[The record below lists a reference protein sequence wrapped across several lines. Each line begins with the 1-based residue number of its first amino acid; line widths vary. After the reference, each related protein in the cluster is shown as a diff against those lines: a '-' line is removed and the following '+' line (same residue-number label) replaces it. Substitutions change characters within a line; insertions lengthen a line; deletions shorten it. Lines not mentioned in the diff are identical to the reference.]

1 MKTGKSELLPE
12 DPRRGVSKG
21 EVAPAAP
28 AADPRAWNRRIWA
41 LAGPIILSNVTVPLL
56 GMVDTAVVGRLP
68 DARYIGGV
76 AIGALIFNFV
86 YWGFGFLRMG
96 TTGPTAQ
103 AWGAEDAAEIRAVLA
118 RALLLAFG
126 LGAVLLLVQG
136 PVGALAFRLLNAS
149 AAVEG
154 EGAAYYAVRI
164 WGAPAALANYV
175 LLGWFFGLQN
185 ARWPLVLQVFMNG
198 LNIILDVVFVIGF
211 GWGVEGVAAATLIA
225 EYAALALG
233 LVLAAKRLRM
243 LGPIAAGR
251 RILDSA
257 RFRRMLAVNRDIFIR
272 TLLLITS
279 FALFTDRG
287 ATLGDV
293 TLAANAVLL
302 NLVST
307 SAFALDGF
315 AHAAEAL
322 VGGAV
327 GRRSR
332 ADLAGAVRATM
343 RWGGIAAVAT
353 ALAFAVAGGLLID
366 LLTTIPEVRALARD
380 FLPWAVAMPLISV
393 WCYLYDGI
401 FLGAT
406 RTHEMRNAAIITTA
420 LYVMALWTLVPLWGN
435 HGLWLALIAMN
446 ALRGLTL
453 AAYYP
458 RLARGVAG

>member
-1 MKTGKSELLPE
+1 MTTTPE
-12 DPRRGVSKG
+12 PT
-21 EVAPAAP
+21 
-28 AADPRAWNRRIWA
+28 WNRRTWA
-41 LAGPIILSNVTVPLL
+41 LAGPIILSNITVPLL

-68 DARYIGGV
+68 DPRYIGGV
-76 AIGALIFNFV
+76 AIGALIFSFV

-103 AWGAEDAAEIRAVLA
+103 AWGAEDVAEIRAVLA

-126 LGAVLLLVQG
+126 LGVLLLLARG
-136 PVGALAFRLLNAS
+136 PIGALAFRLLHAS
-149 AAVEG
+149 AEVEA
-154 EGAAYYAVRI
+154 EGSAYFAVRI

-185 ARWPLVLQVFMNG
+185 ARWPLVLQLFMNG
-198 LNIILDVVFVIGF
+198 LNIVLDVWFVLGL

-225 EYAALALG
+225 EYAALGLG
-233 LVLAAKRLRM
+233 LLLVAKRLRQ
-243 LGPIAAGR
+243 LPAGAAGA
-251 RILDSA
+251 RILDGA

-287 ATLGDV
+287 ATLGDL

-302 NLVST
+302 HLVAI
-307 SAFALDGF
+307 SAYGLDGF

-332 ADLAGAVRATM
+332 ADLSGAVRAVM
-343 RWGGIAAVAT
+343 LWGGIASLLTAAAF
-353 ALAFAVAGGLLID
+353 ALAGGPLID
-366 LLTTIPEVRALARD
+366 LMTTIPAVREMARLY
-380 FLPWAVAMPLISV
+380 LPWAIAMPVISV

-406 RTHEMRNAAIITTA
+406 RTRELRNAAIVTTA
-420 LYVMALWTLVPLWGN
+420 LYVAALWILAPPWGN
-435 HGLWLALIAMN
+435 HGLWLALLCMN
-446 ALRGLTL
+446 ALRGMAL

>member
-1 MKTGKSELLPE
+1 MTLSSTPT
-12 DPRRGVSKG
+12 
-21 EVAPAAP
+21 
-28 AADPRAWNRRIWA
+28 WNRRVWA

-56 GMVDTAVVGRLP
+56 GAVDTAVVGHLP
-68 DARYIGGV
+68 DPRYIGGV

-103 AWGAEDAAEIRAVLA
+103 AWGAEDPAEIRAVLA
-118 RALLLAFG
+118 RALLLAAGFG
-126 LGAVLLLVQG
+126 GLILLIQG
-136 PVGALAFRLLNAS
+136 PVGALAFHLLHAS
-149 AAVEG
+149 AEVEAEAG
-154 EGAAYYAVRI
+154 AYYAIRV

-175 LLGWFFGLQN
+175 LLGWFLGLQN
-185 ARWPLVLQVFMNG
+185 ARWPLVLQIFMNG
-198 LNIILDVVFVIGF
+198 LNILLDLVFVMGL

-233 LVLAAKRLRM
+233 LALALRRLGM
-243 LGPIAAGR
+243 LPEGIARA
-251 RILDSA
+251 RILDGA

-272 TLLLITS
+272 TLLLVFS

-287 ATLGDV
+287 AQFGDL

-302 NLVST
+302 NLVSI
-307 SAFALDGF
+307 SAYGLDGF

-332 ADLAGAVRATM
+332 ADLDGAVRATM
-343 RWGGIAAVAT
+343 RWGGMIAIANAAVY
-353 ALAFAVAGGLLID
+353 LVAGGLLID
-366 LLTTIPEVRALARD
+366 LLTGIPEVRAAARD
-380 FLPWAVAMPLISV
+380 YLPWAVAMPIISI

-406 RTHEMRNAAIITTA
+406 RTHEMRNAAILTTI
-420 LYVMALWTLVPLWGN
+420 LYVALVWTLPQLWGN
-435 HGLWLALIAMN
+435 HGLWLALILLNM
-446 ALRGLTL
+446 LRGLTL

-458 RLARGVAG
+458 RLARGVAR

>member
-1 MKTGKSELLPE
+1 MT
-12 DPRRGVSKG
+12 
-21 EVAPAAP
+21 VASATPS
-28 AADPRAWNRRIWA
+28 WNRRVWA

-56 GMVDTAVVGRLP
+56 GAVDTAVVGHLP
-68 DARYIGGV
+68 DPRYIGGV

-103 AWGAEDAAEIRAVLA
+103 AWGADDPAEIRAMLA
-118 RALLLAFG
+118 RALLLAAGFG
-126 LGAVLLLVQG
+126 GLILLIQA
-136 PVGALAFRLLNAS
+136 PVGALAFRLLHAS
-149 AAVEG
+149 AEVET
-154 EGAAYYAVRI
+154 EASAYYAIRI

-175 LLGWFFGLQN
+175 LLGWFLGLQN
-185 ARWPLVLQVFMNG
+185 ARWPLVLQIFMNG
-198 LNIILDVVFVIGF
+198 LNILLDLVFVMGM

-233 LVLAAKRLRM
+233 LALAAKRLGM
-243 LGPIAAGR
+243 LPAGAAR
-251 RILDSA
+251 ARIFDGA

-272 TLLLITS
+272 TLLLTFS
-279 FALFTDRG
+279 FALFTDRS
-287 ATLGDV
+287 AQFGDL

-302 NLVST
+302 NLVSI
-307 SAFALDGF
+307 SAFGLDGF

-332 ADLAGAVRATM
+332 ADLKGVVRATM
-343 RWGGIAAVAT
+343 IWGGIV
-353 ALAFAVAGGLLID
+353 ALANAILYAAAGWLLID
-366 LLTTIPEVRALARD
+366 LLTGIAEVRAIARD
-380 FLPWAVAMPLISV
+380 YLPWAVAMPVVSI

-406 RTHEMRNAAIITTA
+406 RTHELRNAAIVTTI
-420 LYVMALWTLVPLWGN
+420 LYVALVWTLPQLWAN
-435 HGLWLALIAMN
+435 HGLWLALILLN
-446 ALRGLTL
+446 ILRGLTL

>member
-1 MKTGKSELLPE
+1 MTEGGAILP
-12 DPRRGVSKG
+12 G
-21 EVAPAAP
+21 AAP
-28 AADPRAWNRRIWA
+28 KASWNRRIWA
-41 LAGPIILSNVTVPLL
+41 LAGPIILSNVTIPLL
-56 GMVDTAVVGRLP
+56 GMVDTAVVGHLP
-68 DARYIGGV
+68 DPRYIGGV

-103 AWGAEDAAEIRAVLA
+103 AWGAGDAAEIRAVLA
-118 RALLLAFG
+118 RALLLALG
-126 LGAVLLLVQG
+126 LGVVLLIVQG
-136 PVGALAFRLLNAS
+136 PVGALAFRLLHAS
-149 AAVEG
+149 AEVEG

-185 ARWPLVLQVFMNG
+185 ARWPLVLQIFMNG
-198 LNIILDVVFVIGF
+198 LNIALDLVFVMGL

-225 EYAALALG
+225 EYAALGLG
-233 LVLAAKRLRM
+233 LVLVAKRLGM
-243 LGPIAAGR
+243 LGEGHAWGH
-251 RILDSA
+251 ILEGA

-279 FALFTDRG
+279 FALFTDRS

-302 NLVST
+302 NLVSV

-343 RWGGIAAVAT
+343 RWGGIAAVIT
-353 ALAFAVAGGLLID
+353 AAAFAAAGGLMID
-366 LLTTIPEVRALARD
+366 LLTTIPEVRFLARAY
-380 FLPWAVAMPLISV
+380 LPWAVAMPLISV
-393 WCYLYDGI
+393 WCYLFDGI

-406 RTHEMRNAAIITTA
+406 RTHEMRNAAILTTA
-420 LYVMALWTLVPLWGN
+420 LYVAALWILLPLWGN
-435 HGLWLALIAMN
+435 HGLWLALVCMN

>member
-1 MKTGKSELLPE
+1 MG
-12 DPRRGVSKG
+12 GM
-21 EVAPAAP
+21 PAGQARVTAKIHP
-28 AADPRAWNRRIWA
+28 NWNRRTWA

-56 GMVDTAVVGRLP
+56 GMVDTAVVGHLP
-68 DARYIGGV
+68 DPRYIGGV

-103 AWGAEDAAEIRAVLA
+103 AWGADDPAEIRAVLA

-136 PVGALAFRLLNAS
+136 PVGALAFRLLHAS
-149 AAVEG
+149 AGVEA

-175 LLGWFFGLQN
+175 LLGWFFGLQD
-185 ARWPLVLQVFMNG
+185 ARWPLILQIFMNG
-198 LNIILDVVFVIGF
+198 LNIILDFVFVMGL

-233 LVLAAKRLRM
+233 LLLVARRLGM
-243 LGPIAAGR
+243 LGEGR
-251 RILDSA
+251 ARGRILDGA

-302 NLVST
+302 HLVSV
-307 SAFALDGF
+307 SAFGLDGF

-327 GRRSR
+327 GRRSG
-332 ADLAGAVRATM
+332 ADLSGAVRAAM
-343 RWGGIAAVAT
+343 RWGGITAVLTAT
-353 ALAFAVAGGLLID
+353 AFALAGGLLID
-366 LLTTIPEVRALARD
+366 LMTTIPEVRVMARD
-380 FLPWAVAMPLISV
+380 YLVWAVAMPLVSV

-406 RTHEMRNAAIITTA
+406 RTHEMRNAALVTTA
-420 LYVMALWTLVPLWGN
+420 LYVAALWILVPLWGN
-435 HGLWLALIAMN
+435 HGLWLALLCMN
-446 ALRGLTL
+446 ALRGVTL

-458 RLARGVAG
+458 RLARSVAY

>member
-1 MKTGKSELLPE
+1 VT
-12 DPRRGVSKG
+12 
-21 EVAPAAP
+21 APAE
-28 AADPRAWNRRIWA
+28 RSWNRRTWA

-56 GMVDTAVVGRLP
+56 GMVDTAVVGHLP
-68 DARYIGGV
+68 DPRYIGGV

-103 AWGAEDAAEIRAVLA
+103 AWGAEDPAEIRAVLA

-136 PVGALAFRLLNAS
+136 PVGTLAFRLLHAS
-149 AAVEG
+149 AGVEA
-154 EGAAYYAVRI
+154 EGAAYYTVRI

-185 ARWPLVLQVFMNG
+185 ARWPLVLQIFMNG
-198 LNIILDVVFVIGF
+198 LNIVLDFVFVMGF

-225 EYAALALG
+225 EYAALGLG
-233 LVLAAKRLRM
+233 LLLVAKRLRM
-243 LGPIAAGR
+243 LPAGIATA
-251 RILDSA
+251 RILDGA

-287 ATLGDV
+287 ATLGDE

-302 NLVST
+302 HLVSI
-307 SAFALDGF
+307 SAFGLDGF

-332 ADLAGAVRATM
+332 ADLSGAVRAAM
-343 RWGGIAAVAT
+343 RWGGITAVLTAA
-353 ALAFAVAGGLLID
+353 AFAVAGGLLID
-366 LLTTIPEVRALARD
+366 LMTTIPEVRLLARD
-380 FLPWAVAMPLISV
+380 YLVWAVAMPLVSV

-406 RTHEMRNAAIITTA
+406 RTHEMRNAAIVTTA
-420 LYVMALWTLVPLWGN
+420 LYVAALC
-435 HGLWLALIAMN
+435 
-446 ALRGLTL
+446 
-453 AAYYP
+453 YYP
-458 RLARGVAG
+458 RLARGVSP

>member
-1 MKTGKSELLPE
+1 VT
-12 DPRRGVSKG
+12 
-21 EVAPAAP
+21 APAE
-28 AADPRAWNRRIWA
+28 RSWNHRTWA

-56 GMVDTAVVGRLP
+56 GMVDTAVVGHLP
-68 DARYIGGV
+68 DPRYIGGV

-103 AWGAEDAAEIRAVLA
+103 AWGAEDPAEIRAVLA

-136 PVGALAFRLLNAS
+136 PVGTLAFRLLHAS
-149 AAVEG
+149 AGVEA

-185 ARWPLVLQVFMNG
+185 ARWPLVLQIFMNG
-198 LNIILDVVFVIGF
+198 LNIVLDFVFVMGF

-225 EYAALALG
+225 EYAALGLG
-233 LVLAAKRLRM
+233 LLLVAKRLRM
-243 LGPIAAGR
+243 LPAGIATA
-251 RILDSA
+251 RILDGA

-287 ATLGDV
+287 ATLGDE

-302 NLVST
+302 HLVSI
-307 SAFALDGF
+307 SAFGLDGF

-332 ADLAGAVRATM
+332 ADLSGAVRAAM
-343 RWGGIAAVAT
+343 RWGGITAVLTAA
-353 ALAFAVAGGLLID
+353 AFAVAGGLLID
-366 LLTTIPEVRALARD
+366 LMTTIPEVRLLARNY
-380 FLPWAVAMPLISV
+380 LVWAVAMPLVSV

-406 RTHEMRNAAIITTA
+406 RTHEMRNAAIVTTA
-420 LYVMALWTLVPLWGN
+420 LYVAALWTLLPLWGN
-435 HGLWLALIAMN
+435 HGLWLALLLMN
-446 ALRGLTL
+446 VLRGLTL

-458 RLARGVAG
+458 RLARGVSP

>member
-1 MKTGKSELLPE
+1 VTGEAEQS
-12 DPRRGVSKG
+12 
-21 EVAPAAP
+21 
-28 AADPRAWNRRIWA
+28 WNRRIWA

-68 DARYIGGV
+68 DPRYIGGV

-103 AWGAEDAAEIRAVLA
+103 AWGAEDPAEIRAVLA
-118 RALLLAFG
+118 RALLLAGG
-126 LGAVLLLVQG
+126 LGAALLLLQG
-136 PVGALAFRLLNAS
+136 PVGALAFRLLHAS
-149 AAVEG
+149 AEVEA
-154 EGAAYYAVRI
+154 EGASYYAVRV

-185 ARWPLVLQVFMNG
+185 ARWPLVLQLFMNG
-198 LNIILDVVFVIGF
+198 LNIVLDLVFVLGL

-225 EYAALALG
+225 EYAALGLG
-233 LVLAAKRLRM
+233 LLLVAKRLGM
-243 LGPIAAGR
+243 LPAGIATA
-251 RILDSA
+251 RILDGA

-272 TLLLITS
+272 TLLLITA

-287 ATLGDV
+287 ATLGDLP
-293 TLAANAVLL
+293 LAANAVLL
-302 NLVST
+302 HLVSV
-307 SAFALDGF
+307 SAFGLDGF

-327 GRRSR
+327 GRGKR
-332 ADLAGAVRATM
+332 ADLSGSVRAAM
-343 RWGGIAAVAT
+343 KWGGMT
-353 ALAFAVAGGLLID
+353 ALLTAAAFALAGGLLID
-366 LLTTIPEVRALARD
+366 LMTTIPEVRALARD
-380 FLPWAVAMPLISV
+380 YLPWAIAMPVVSV

-406 RTHEMRNAAIITTA
+406 RTHEMRNAAMVTTA
-420 LYVMALWTLVPLWGN
+420 LYVTALWTFVPLWGN
-435 HGLWLALIAMN
+435 HGLWLALLVMN

-458 RLARGVAG
+458 RLARGVAA

>member
-1 MKTGKSELLPE
+1 MTEGGVILPGAE
-12 DPRRGVSKG
+12 RSGPS
-21 EVAPAAP
+21 
-28 AADPRAWNRRIWA
+28 WNRRIWA
-41 LAGPIILSNVTVPLL
+41 LAGPIIVSNVTVPLL
-56 GMVDTAVVGRLP
+56 GMVDTAVVGHLP
-68 DARYIGGV
+68 DPRYIGGV
-76 AIGALIFNFV
+76 AVGALIFTFV

-103 AWGAEDAAEIRAVLA
+103 AWGSEDAGEVRAVLG
-118 RALLLAFG
+118 RALLVAFG
-126 LGAVLLLVQG
+126 LGAVLLLLQG
-136 PVGALAFRLLNAS
+136 PVGAVAFRLLNAS
-149 AAVEG
+149 ADVEA

-185 ARWPLVLQVFMNG
+185 ARWPLALQIFMNG
-198 LNIILDVVFVIGF
+198 LNIVLDFIFVMGL

-225 EYAALALG
+225 EYGALG
-233 LVLAAKRLRM
+233 LGLALAAKRLAM
-243 LGPIAAGR
+243 LGPARAAGR
-251 RILDSA
+251 ILDPA

-272 TLLLITS
+272 TLLLISS

-287 ATLGDV
+287 ATLGDI

-332 ADLAGAVRATM
+332 ADLSGAVRATM
-343 RWGGIAAVAT
+343 RWGGVAAVFT
-353 ALAFAVAGGLLID
+353 AAAFAVAGGALVE
-366 LLTTIPEVRALARD
+366 LLTTIPEVRAEARD
-380 FLPWAVAMPLISV
+380 FLPFAAAMPLISV

-406 RTHEMRNAAIITTA
+406 RTREMRNAAILTTA
-420 LYVMALWTLVPLWGN
+420 LYVTALWTFVPQWGN

-446 ALRGLTL
+446 ALRGITL

-458 RLARGVAG
+458 RLARGVGG

>member
-1 MKTGKSELLPE
+1 VT
-12 DPRRGVSKG
+12 
-21 EVAPAAP
+21 APAE
-28 AADPRAWNRRIWA
+28 RSWNRRTWA

-56 GMVDTAVVGRLP
+56 GMVDTAVVGHLP
-68 DARYIGGV
+68 DPRYIGGV

-103 AWGAEDAAEIRAVLA
+103 AWGAEDPAEIRAVLA

-136 PVGALAFRLLNAS
+136 PVGTLAFRLLHAS
-149 AAVEG
+149 AGVEA
-154 EGAAYYAVRI
+154 EGAAYYTVRI

-185 ARWPLVLQVFMNG
+185 ARWPLVLQIFMNG
-198 LNIILDVVFVIGF
+198 LNIVLDFVFVMGF

-225 EYAALALG
+225 EYAALGLG
-233 LVLAAKRLRM
+233 LLLVAKRLRM
-243 LGPIAAGR
+243 LPAGIATA
-251 RILDSA
+251 RILDGA

-287 ATLGDV
+287 ATLGDE

-302 NLVST
+302 HLVSI
-307 SAFALDGF
+307 SAFGLDGF

-327 GRRSR
+327 GRHSR
-332 ADLAGAVRATM
+332 ADLSGAVRAAM
-343 RWGGIAAVAT
+343 RWGGITAVLTAA
-353 ALAFAVAGGLLID
+353 AFAVAGGLLID
-366 LLTTIPEVRALARD
+366 LMTTIPEVRLLARD
-380 FLPWAVAMPLISV
+380 YLVWAVAMPLVSV

-406 RTHEMRNAAIITTA
+406 RTHEMRNAAIVTTA
-420 LYVMALWTLVPLWGN
+420 LYVAALWTLLPLWGN
-435 HGLWLALIAMN
+435 HGLWLALLLMN
-446 ALRGLTL
+446 VLRGLTL

-458 RLARGVAG
+458 RLARGVSP

>member
-1 MKTGKSELLPE
+1 MT
-12 DPRRGVSKG
+12 
-21 EVAPAAP
+21 APAGP
-28 AADPRAWNRRIWA
+28 SWNRRVWA

-56 GMVDTAVVGRLP
+56 GVVDTAVVGHLP
-68 DARYIGGV
+68 DPRYIGGV

-103 AWGAEDAAEIRAVLA
+103 AWGAGDPAEIRAMLA
-118 RALLLAFG
+118 RALLLAAGFG
-126 LGAVLLLVQG
+126 VLILLIQA
-136 PVGALAFRLLNAS
+136 PVGALAFRLLHAS
-149 AAVEG
+149 AGVEA
-154 EGAAYYAVRI
+154 EAQAYYAIRV

-175 LLGWFFGLQN
+175 LLGWFLGLQN
-185 ARWPLVLQVFMNG
+185 ARWPLVLQIFMNG
-198 LNIILDVVFVIGF
+198 LNILLDLVFVMGL

-233 LVLAAKRLRM
+233 LALAAKRLGM
-243 LGPIAAGR
+243 LPAGIARA
-251 RILDSA
+251 RIFDGA

-272 TLLLITS
+272 TLLLTFS
-279 FALFTDRG
+279 FALFTDRS
-287 ATLGDV
+287 AQFGDL

-302 NLVST
+302 NLVSI
-307 SAFALDGF
+307 SAFGLDGF

-332 ADLAGAVRATM
+332 ADLDGVVRATM
-343 RWGGIAAVAT
+343 VWGGII
-353 ALAFAVAGGLLID
+353 ALANAVLYAAAGWLLID
-366 LLTTIPEVRALARD
+366 LLTSIADVRAIARD
-380 FLPWAVAMPLISV
+380 YLPWAVAMPVISI

-406 RTHEMRNAAIITTA
+406 RTHEMRNAAILTTILFAA
-420 LYVMALWTLVPLWGN
+420 LVWTLPQLWAN
-435 HGLWLALIAMN
+435 HGLWLAL
-446 ALRGLTL
+446 ALLNIIRGLTL

-458 RLARGVAG
+458 RLARGVVS

>member
-1 MKTGKSELLPE
+1 VT
-12 DPRRGVSKG
+12 
-21 EVAPAAP
+21 APAE
-28 AADPRAWNRRIWA
+28 RSWNRRTWA

-56 GMVDTAVVGRLP
+56 GMVDTAVVGHLP
-68 DARYIGGV
+68 DPRYIGGV

-103 AWGAEDAAEIRAVLA
+103 AWGAEDPAEIRAVLA

-136 PVGALAFRLLNAS
+136 PVGTLAFRLLHAS
-149 AAVEG
+149 AGVEA

-185 ARWPLVLQVFMNG
+185 ARWPLVLQIFMNG
-198 LNIILDVVFVIGF
+198 LNIVLDFVFVMGF

-225 EYAALALG
+225 EYAALGLG
-233 LVLAAKRLRM
+233 LLLVAKRLRM
-243 LGPIAAGR
+243 LPAGIATA
-251 RILDSA
+251 RILDGA

-287 ATLGDV
+287 ATLGDE

-302 NLVST
+302 HLVSI
-307 SAFALDGF
+307 SAFGLDGF

-332 ADLAGAVRATM
+332 ADLSGAVRAAM
-343 RWGGIAAVAT
+343 RWGGITAVLTAA
-353 ALAFAVAGGLLID
+353 AFAVAGGLLID
-366 LLTTIPEVRALARD
+366 LMTTIPEVRLLARNY
-380 FLPWAVAMPLISV
+380 LVWAVAMPLVSV

-406 RTHEMRNAAIITTA
+406 RTHEMRNAAIVTTA
-420 LYVMALWTLVPLWGN
+420 LYVAALWTLLPLWGN
-435 HGLWLALIAMN
+435 HGLWLALLLMN
-446 ALRGLTL
+446 VLRGLTL

-458 RLARGVAG
+458 RLARGVSP

>member
-1 MKTGKSELLPE
+1 VT
-12 DPRRGVSKG
+12 
-21 EVAPAAP
+21 APAE
-28 AADPRAWNRRIWA
+28 RSWNRRTWA

-56 GMVDTAVVGRLP
+56 GMVDTAVVGHLP
-68 DARYIGGV
+68 DPRYIGGV

-103 AWGAEDAAEIRAVLA
+103 AWGAEDPAEIRAVLA

-136 PVGALAFRLLNAS
+136 PVGTLAFRLLHAS
-149 AAVEG
+149 AGVEA
-154 EGAAYYAVRI
+154 EGAAYYTVRI

-185 ARWPLVLQVFMNG
+185 ARWPLVLQIFMNG
-198 LNIILDVVFVIGF
+198 LNIVLDFVFVMGF

-225 EYAALALG
+225 EYAALGLG
-233 LVLAAKRLRM
+233 LLLVAKRLRM
-243 LGPIAAGR
+243 LPAGIATA
-251 RILDSA
+251 RILDGA

-287 ATLGDV
+287 ATLGDE

-302 NLVST
+302 HLVSI
-307 SAFALDGF
+307 SAFGLDGF

-332 ADLAGAVRATM
+332 ADLSGAVRAAM
-343 RWGGIAAVAT
+343 RWGGITAVLTAA
-353 ALAFAVAGGLLID
+353 AFAVAGGLLID
-366 LLTTIPEVRALARD
+366 LMTTIPEVRLLARNY
-380 FLPWAVAMPLISV
+380 LVWAVAMPLVSV

-406 RTHEMRNAAIITTA
+406 RTHEMRNAAIVTTA
-420 LYVMALWTLVPLWGN
+420 LYVAALWTLLPLWGN
-435 HGLWLALIAMN
+435 HGLWLALLLMN
-446 ALRGLTL
+446 VLRGLTL

-458 RLARGVAG
+458 RLARGVSP

>member
-1 MKTGKSELLPE
+1 VT
-12 DPRRGVSKG
+12 
-21 EVAPAAP
+21 APAE
-28 AADPRAWNRRIWA
+28 RSWNRRTWA

-56 GMVDTAVVGRLP
+56 GMVDTAVVGHLP
-68 DARYIGGV
+68 DPRYIGGV

-103 AWGAEDAAEIRAVLA
+103 AWGAEDPAEIRAVLA

-136 PVGALAFRLLNAS
+136 PVGTLAFRLLHAS
-149 AAVEG
+149 AGVEA
-154 EGAAYYAVRI
+154 EGAAYYTVRI

-185 ARWPLVLQVFMNG
+185 ARWPLVLQIFMNG
-198 LNIILDVVFVIGF
+198 LNIVLDFVFVMGF

-225 EYAALALG
+225 EYAALGLG
-233 LVLAAKRLRM
+233 LLLVAKRLRM
-243 LGPIAAGR
+243 LPAGIATA
-251 RILDSA
+251 RILDGA

-287 ATLGDV
+287 ATLGDE

-302 NLVST
+302 HLVSI
-307 SAFALDGF
+307 SAFGLDGF

-332 ADLAGAVRATM
+332 ADLSGAVRAAM
-343 RWGGIAAVAT
+343 RWGGITAVLTAA
-353 ALAFAVAGGLLID
+353 AFAVAGGLLID
-366 LLTTIPEVRALARD
+366 LMTTIPEVRLLARD
-380 FLPWAVAMPLISV
+380 YLVWAVAMPLVSV

-406 RTHEMRNAAIITTA
+406 RTHEMRNAAIVTTA
-420 LYVMALWTLVPLWGN
+420 LYVAALWTLLPLWGN
-435 HGLWLALIAMN
+435 HGLWLALLLMN
-446 ALRGLTL
+446 VLRGLTL

-458 RLARGVAG
+458 RLARGVSP

>member
-1 MKTGKSELLPE
+1 MT
-12 DPRRGVSKG
+12 
-21 EVAPAAP
+21 APTQTN
-28 AADPRAWNRRIWA
+28 WNRRIWA

-68 DARYIGGV
+68 DPRYIGGV

-103 AWGAEDAAEIRAVLA
+103 AWGAEDPAEIRAVLA
-118 RALLLAFG
+118 RALLLAFA
-126 LGAVLLLVQG
+126 LGFVLLLVQG
-136 PVGALAFRLLNAS
+136 PVGTLAFHLLHAS
-149 AAVEG
+149 PGVEA

-185 ARWPLVLQVFMNG
+185 ARWPLVLQLFMNG
-198 LNIILDVVFVIGF
+198 LNIILDIVFVLGL

-225 EYAALALG
+225 EYSALG
-233 LVLAAKRLRM
+233 LGLLLVAKRLGM
-243 LGPIAAGR
+243 LPHGLAKA
-251 RILDSA
+251 RILDGA

-279 FALFTDRG
+279 FALFIDRG
-287 ATLGDV
+287 ATLGDLP
-293 TLAANAVLL
+293 LAANAVLL
-302 NLVST
+302 HLVSV
-307 SAFALDGF
+307 SAFGLDGF

-332 ADLAGAVRATM
+332 EDFSGAVRAVM
-343 RWGGIAAVAT
+343 RWGGMT
-353 ALAFAVAGGLLID
+353 ALLNAAAFAIAGGLLID
-366 LLTTIPEVRALARD
+366 LMTTIPEVRALARD
-380 FLPWAVAMPLISV
+380 YLIWAIAMPVVSV
-393 WCYLYDGI
+393 WCYMYDGI

-406 RTHEMRNAAIITTA
+406 RTHEMRNAALVTTA
-420 LYVMALWTLVPLWGN
+420 LYVAALWVCVPLWGN
-435 HGLWLALIAMN
+435 HGLWLALAFMN

-458 RLARGVAG
+458 RLARGVAGQEHE

>member
-1 MKTGKSELLPE
+1 V
-12 DPRRGVSKG
+12 RGGPQGSG
-21 EVAPAAP
+21 A
-28 AADPRAWNRRIWA
+28 AADRNAWNRRIWA
-41 LAGPIILSNVTVPLL
+41 LAGPIIFSNVTVPLL
-56 GMVDTAVVGRLP
+56 GMVDTAVVGHLP
-68 DARYIGGV
+68 DPQYIGGV

-103 AWGAEDAAEIRAVLA
+103 AWGAEDTAEIRAVLA
-118 RALLLAFG
+118 RALLLAFA
-126 LGAVLLLVQG
+126 LGVVLLVVQG
-136 PVGALAFRLLNAS
+136 PVGALAFRLLHAS
-149 AAVEG
+149 DAVEA

-185 ARWPLVLQVFMNG
+185 ARWPLALQVFMNG
-198 LNIILDVVFVIGF
+198 LNIVLDFVFVMGL

-233 LVLAAKRLRM
+233 LALAAKRLGM
-243 LGPIAAGR
+243 LGPIEAGR
-251 RILDSA
+251 RIFDGA

-332 ADLAGAVRATM
+332 ADLSGAVRATM
-343 RWGGIAAVAT
+343 QWGGLAAIVT
-353 ALAFAVAGGLLID
+353 AIAFAVAGGLLID

-393 WCYLYDGI
+393 WCYMYDGI

-406 RTHEMRNAAIITTA
+406 RTHEMRNAAVVTSA
-420 LYVMALWTLVPLWGN
+420 LYVAALFVLVPLWGN
-435 HGLWLALIAMN
+435 HGLWLALVTMN
-446 ALRGLTL
+446 VLRGLTL

-458 RLARGVAG
+458 RLARGVAD